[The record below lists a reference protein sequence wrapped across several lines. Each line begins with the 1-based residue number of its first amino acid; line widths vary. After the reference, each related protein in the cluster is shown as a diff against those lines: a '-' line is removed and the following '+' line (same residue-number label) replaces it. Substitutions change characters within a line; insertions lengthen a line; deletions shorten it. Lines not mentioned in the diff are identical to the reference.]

1 MGRVPIVSVV
11 RGRDTHSRLGL
22 RIRGCR
28 HIALLAHDEN
38 IIPKK
43 SYCRITCSARS
54 APRAAAAESLWVA
67 SATSG
72 ARARARAGPARSR
85 GAPWRGRGRTSHCGL
100 APLSGSFPLS
110 FSFARP
116 RLLQFVKDPPEP
128 VAGDLGGVRRAR
140 SGFNRWH

>member
-43 SYCRITCSARS
+43 SYCRIT
-54 APRAAAAESLWVA
+54 
-67 SATSG
+67 
-72 ARARARAGPARSR
+72 
-85 GAPWRGRGRTSHCGL
+85 
-100 APLSGSFPLS
+100 
-110 FSFARP
+110 
-116 RLLQFVKDPPEP
+116 LQK
-128 VAGDLGGVRRAR
+128 
-140 SGFNRWH
+140 